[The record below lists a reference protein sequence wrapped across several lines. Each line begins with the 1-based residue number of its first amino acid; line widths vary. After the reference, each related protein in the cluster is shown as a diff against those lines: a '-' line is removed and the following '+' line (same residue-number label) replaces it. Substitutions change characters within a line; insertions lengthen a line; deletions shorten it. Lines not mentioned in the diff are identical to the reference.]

1 MKMMLKAAVKAFED
15 AIQNV
20 VEAQSLKNALEENYS
35 KDK

>member
-1 MKMMLKAAVKAFED
+1 MLKSAIKAFKD

-20 VEAQSLKNALEENYS
+20 VEVKSLKSALEENYS